1 MTIGTLS
8 DDPVLSINT
17 ASFGFG
23 SVVVVASEVV
33 EVIVGETSSHSYES
47 HGHPPGQFSLTLA
60 WIFLRVIVAWI

>member
-47 HGHPPGQFSLTLA
+47 HGHPPGQFSL
-60 WIFLRVIVAWI
+60 IMF